1 MSMRLQRLGPGNEE
15 IDQQREAGADSGMRP
30 SHRRTDF
37 LAGLPVQESES
48 VQLGPGTAEYVSRQ
62 VHGRDLVVL
71 SYKIQ
76 PKLTVHTVPKRDWVF
91 LMTSL
96 NPRSDWVFNGCVAR
110 PSDLFLSAG
119 RDGYMTTGQ
128 DRHIIAIGIRRT
140 RLISA
145 CAALSGVGAED
156 VRLRDLVLPREQDI
170 GQRLRRALIAAATGA
185 GDKPLSRGQFGM
197 PEALENDLTSLLA
210 ERLAPTVHRGFDA
223 SPFRMNAVRVVR
235 SAIAVSEALPAPSL
249 AELCGA
255 AGVSQRWLHK
265 SFVDVLGV
273 SPYRY
278 IRLARLS
285 KARELLTSGETKPA
299 VVKRVSLSLG
309 YRLSGRFAADYRSLF
324 GENPS
329 DTLRGSGRV

>member
-1 MSMRLQRLGPGNEE
+1 MGKRLQTLTPGDDE
-15 IDQQREAGADSGMRP
+15 IDQQREAGAACGIRLS
-30 SHRRTDF
+30 RRRRDF
-37 LAGLPVQESES
+37 LAGLPVGESES
-48 VQLGPGTAEYVSRQ
+48 VQLGPGTGEYVSRRAR
-62 VHGRDLVVL
+62 GRDLVIL

-76 PKLTVHTVPKRDWVF
+76 PKLTVHTVPKTDWVF
-91 LMTSL
+91 LIMSL
-96 NPRSDWVFNGCVAR
+96 NPRSDLVFNGCVAR
-110 PSDLFLSAG
+110 PLDLFLSAG

-128 DRHIIAIGIRRT
+128 DRHNVAIGIRRT

-170 GQRLRRALIAAATGA
+170 GRRLRRALIAAATPA
-185 GDKPLSRGQFGM
+185 GDDPLSRGQFEM

-210 ERLAPTVHRGFDA
+210 EPLVPTVRRGSDA
-223 SPFRMNAVRVVR
+223 SPFRVDAVRVVR
-235 SAIAVSEALPAPSL
+235 SAIAVSKALPAPSL
-249 AELCGA
+249 AELCVA

-265 SFVDVLGV
+265 SFVDILGV

-285 KARELLTSGETKPA
+285 KARDLLVSTDAKPA

-309 YRLSGRFAADYRSLF
+309 YRLSGRFSADYRSVF

-329 DTLRGSGRV
+329 DTLRGSRQV